1 VKHKIILTETA
12 KRDFVDT
19 ANYISESLHNKSAA
33 IDLITAART
42 SIKTLVDMPARHP
55 LVEDAFLSKQG
66 FRLLPVGNYLIF
78 YVVNDVRRTVVI
90 HRFLYSRRDWM
101 NILSEK

>member
-1 VKHKIILTETA
+1 VKHKIILTETD
-12 KRDFVDT
+12 KRDFADT
-19 ANYISESLHNKSAA
+19 ANYISENLHNKSAA
-33 IDLITAART
+33 IDLITAAKT
-42 SIKTLVDMPARHP
+42 SIATLINMPTRHP

-78 YVVNDVRRTVVI
+78 YVVDDANETVVI
-90 HRFLYSRRDWM
+90 HRFLYSRRDWI